1 MKQISY
7 CCFSENKHHSYS
19 DVFGSRE
26 LTAYRIGRPD
36 GSPMKMFNVSQSE
49 AESICRNLPAELLDV
64 VKEEYKLVEAA
75 TNEDNSNKPLVEI
88 IKEMKDMPAKGLKAI
103 CKELDIKSTGK
114 TKEKMIEAI
123 CFSLLEGM
131 EE

>member
-7 CCFSENKHHSYS
+7 CCFSENQHHSYS

-36 GSPMKMFNVSQSE
+36 GSPMKMFNVSKNE
-49 AESICRNLPAELLDV
+49 AESICRHLPVELLEI
-64 VKEEYKLVEAA
+64 VKDEYGLVSASE
-75 TNEDNSNKPLVEI
+75 TNKELYQV
-88 IKEMKDMPAKGLKAI
+88 IKEMKEAPVKSLKTI
-103 CKELDIKSTGK
+103 CKELDIKPAGK

-123 CFSLLEGM
+123 CISILEGA